1 MPDPRPITPEEH
13 RAQIQAYEQEIDAYR
28 TWARV
33 LRRALEQGCKATL
46 PGSVVQ
52 SREKSVSSFA
62 EKAARRFKDHPDP
75 VRQFTDLCGARVIVQ
90 TTEQVAAVRRFI
102 EANFRVLERDD
113 KVLRLSE
120 REFGYRDLHFVVER
134 LPSRDEALGIAPE
147 ERERIG
153 LRRAEIQVRTWLQH
167 AWAVFQTM
175 GMTEARLMTPQEIK
189 KVCPIA
195 DVSGIYG
202 GLYDP
207 NEGHLDAYG
216 VTHAYALAARK
227 RFERRLRRLA
237 AAQHSAAF
245 GARQRDGIAYLVE
258 VRARHQRA
266 APQGNGR
273 VGHQGGGGRRRRRR
287 SARRG
292 GAVSDPAPCSR

>member
-167 AWAVFQTM
+167 AWADTLHD
-175 GMTEARLMTPQEIK
+175 R
-189 KVCPIA
+189 
-195 DVSGIYG
+195 IYKNKLTIPG
-202 GLYDP
+202 AMKRTGNLLAALVE
-207 NEGHLDAYG
+207 EGDRVLDA
-216 VTHAYALAARK
+216 LAGTIEA
-227 RFERRLRRLA
+227 
-237 AAQHSAAF
+237 SASSACTTP
-245 GARQRDGIAYLVE
+245 
-258 VRARHQRA
+258 RARSCSASWRA
-266 APQGNGR
+266 STSAPPTAVNKVNDRNRPLVPPFQPLNL
-273 VGHQGGGGRRRRRR
+273 VSLYRRIRTRREA
-287 SARRG
+287 S
-292 GAVSDPAPCSR
+292 